1 MALNNQYSVI
11 IPVKNGEQFIKNS
24 IESILTQT
32 LPPFEIIVVNDHSID
47 STTSL
52 VSKEFPEVSIINS
65 GFDGQARA
73 IVVGLEKVK
82 TPYVALLDSD
92 DIWEPTKQE
101 IQINVLNEKPELSV
115 VCSGVRNFLSNPS
128 EKTDVSLNA
137 KLFHQSRQFSACT
150 FHTEVLRSEVPLDLE
165 KKHFDIPTLPDFP
178 IKGGALEEL
187 GFVGPEIGKLLDMLY
202 RVWLDNLGE
211 ISVDELLKIVKLN
224 SKSIMEE

>member
-11 IPVKNGEQFIKNS
+11 IAVKNGEQFIKNS

-65 GFDGQARA
+65 SFDGQARA

-165 KKHFDIPTLPDFP
+165 KKHFEWQMNWWSRFENKQLKSQQTNQIHLNRRIHQQNSWNQNFEE
-178 IKGGALEEL
+178 GASQLMSFLREH
-187 GFVGPEIGKLLDMLY
+187 KK
-202 RVWLDNLGE
+202 NQQ
-211 ISVDELLKIVKLN
+211 
-224 SKSIMEE
+224 